1 MQGANKIEWQLVEKL
16 IPYAKNARTHSDEQ
30 VAQIAGSIKEF
41 GFNNPI
47 LVDKDNS
54 VIAGHGRLMAARKL
68 GMDKVPV
75 VELKHLTESQRKAYI
90 LADNRIALNS
100 GWDTSM
106 LSVELQDLKDDIDLS
121 LLGFDPD
128 ELDALLN
135 PIEETEGLTDE
146 DAVPEVPVE
155 PKTKLGDIYILGNHR
170 LMCGDS
176 TSIDDAEKLMDGLLA
191 DLVFTDPPYNVDYSG
206 RGANNLGT
214 IKNDNMSADDFE
226 QFCRDIF
233 TTYSAIMKPLA
244 CIYVCHPD
252 SASAPK
258 IAFEKTFAEQFK
270 KSSTIIWMK
279 QSAGMGWQDYR
290 AQHEPI
296 LYGWKEGKGS
306 HFNAGDRTKTTVWK
320 IGRDAQSSYVHPT
333 QKPVCLPEEAIM
345 NSSKGSDCVVDL
357 FGGSGSTLI
366 ACEKTGRVNRSMELD
381 PKYCDVIVKRW
392 EDFTGKKAVLSEL
405 EKE

>member
-1 MQGANKIEWQLVEKL
+1 MQIKEVAVDKL
-16 IPYAKNARTHSDEQ
+16 IPYAKNSRTHSPEQ
-30 VAQIAGSIKEF
+30 VAQIAASIKEF
-41 GFNNPI
+41 GFRNPI
-47 LVDKDNS
+47 LVDGLGI
-54 VIAGHGRLMAARKL
+54 IAGHGRLMASIKL
-68 GMDKVPV
+68 GLDKVP
-75 VELKHLTESQRKAYI
+75 TIDCSDMSESQKKAYI
-90 LADNRIALNS
+90 IADNKLALNA
-100 GWDTSM
+100 GWDTAM
-106 LSVELQDLKDDIDLS
+106 LSIEMKDLEDEGFDLG
-121 LLGFDPD
+121 LLGFDD
-128 ELDALLN
+128 KELNALLE
-135 PIEETEGLTDE
+135 PEVTEGLTDE
-146 DAVPEVPVE
+146 DAVPELPKE
-155 PKTKLGDIYILGNHR
+155 PKTKPGDIYILGNHR

-214 IKNDNMSADDFE
+214 IKNDNMSAEDFE

-233 TTYSAIMKPLA
+233 TTYNAIMKPLA

-290 AQHEPI
+290 PQHEPI

-306 HFNAGDRTKTTVWK
+306 HFNAGDRTKTSIWK

-357 FGGSGSTLI
+357 FGGSGSTLM
-366 ACEKTGRVNRSMELD
+366 ACEKTGRVNRTMELD

-405 EKE
+405 

>member
-1 MQGANKIEWQLVEKL
+1 
-16 IPYAKNARTHSDEQ
+16 
-30 VAQIAGSIKEF
+30 
-41 GFNNPI
+41 
-47 LVDKDNS
+47 
-54 VIAGHGRLMAARKL
+54 
-68 GMDKVPV
+68 
-75 VELKHLTESQRKAYI
+75 
-90 LADNRIALNS
+90 
-100 GWDTSM
+100 
-106 LSVELQDLKDDIDLS
+106 
-121 LLGFDPD
+121 
-128 ELDALLN
+128 
-135 PIEETEGLTDE
+135 
-146 DAVPEVPVE
+146 VPEVPDE
-155 PKTKLGDIYILGNHR
+155 PVTKLGDIYQLGNHR

-176 TSIDDAEKLMDGLLA
+176 TSINDGEKLMGGLLA
-191 DLVFTDPPYNVDYSG
+191 DLVFTDPPYNVAYSG
-206 RGANNLGT
+206 CGANNLGT
-214 IKNDNMSADDFE
+214 IKNDDMSDNDFE
-226 QFCRDIF
+226 QFCRDVF
-233 TTYSAIMKPLA
+233 STYSAIMKPLA

-306 HFNAGDRTKTTVWK
+306 HFNAGDRTKTSIWK
-320 IGRDAQSSYVHPT
+320 IGRDAQASYVHPT

-366 ACEKTGRVNRSMELD
+366 ACEKTGRVNRTMELD

-392 EDFTGKKAVLSEL
+392 EEYTGKKAVLL
-405 EKE
+405 

>member
-1 MQGANKIEWQLVEKL
+1 MKIEQRPIEAL
-16 IPYAKNARTHSDEQ
+16 IPYINNSRKHSDEQ
-30 VAQIAGSIKEF
+30 VAQIAASIKEF
-41 GFNNPI
+41 GWTNPI
-47 LVDKDNS
+47 LVDGTNGI
-54 VIAGHGRLMAARKL
+54 IAGHGRLLAARKL
-68 GMDKVPV
+68 GMDKVPTI
-75 VELKHLTESQRKAYI
+75 ELAHLSDTQKKALI
-90 LADNRIALNS
+90 IADNKLALNAD
-100 GWDTSM
+100 WDT
-106 LSVELQDLKDDIDLS
+106 ELLQIELNELISDDFALDI
-121 LLGFDPD
+121 LGFDKD

-135 PIEETEGLTDE
+135 VIEPYAGLTDE
-146 DAVPEVPVE
+146 DAVPDVPEE

-214 IKNDNMSADDFE
+214 IKNDNMSAEDFE

-306 HFNAGDRTKTTVWK
+306 HFNAGDRTKTSIWK
-320 IGRDAQSSYVHPT
+320 IGRDSQSSYVHPT
-333 QKPVCLPEEAIM
+333 QKPVCLPEEAIL

-357 FGGSGSTLI
+357 FGGSGSTLM

-392 EDFTGKKAVLSEL
+392 EDFTGKKAVLSDI
-405 EKE
+405 